1 MYPVAT
7 HCKSLCEQD
16 QTIPSGDPVQ
26 FIDIIIFAV
35 IAVLLVLRLRSV
47 LGQRPGYD
55 EQPQRDT
62 SFDRNGADVIP
73 IDTGRRSGIDDG
85 HGIAAL
91 RKADRSFSEKE
102 FLGGAAAAFEMI
114 LTSYA
119 DGDVAKLKRLLSY
132 DMLQSFTQSIQ
143 QRQQDGE
150 RLAITLET
158 LSETEIV
165 DARVFDNVAAVTVK
179 FTSTQ
184 TRILT
189 DEDGVTI
196 EDEDTGTRELVDIWT
211 FERDLTLDDPNWKLA
226 ETESPDDED
235 DA

>member
-1 MYPVAT
+1 
-7 HCKSLCEQD
+7 
-16 QTIPSGDPVQ
+16 
-26 FIDIIIFAV
+26 
-35 IAVLLVLRLRSV
+35 
-47 LGQRPGYD
+47 
-55 EQPQRDT
+55 
-62 SFDRNGADVIP
+62 
-73 IDTGRRSGIDDG
+73 
-85 HGIAAL
+85 
-91 RKADRSFSEKE
+91 
-102 FLGGAAAAFEMI
+102 MI

-158 LSETEIV
+158 LSEAEIV